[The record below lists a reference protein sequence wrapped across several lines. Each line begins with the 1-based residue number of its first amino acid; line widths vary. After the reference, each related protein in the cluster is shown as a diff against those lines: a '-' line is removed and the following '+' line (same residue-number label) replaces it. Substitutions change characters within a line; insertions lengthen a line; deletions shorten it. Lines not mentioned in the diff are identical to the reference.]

1 MTFDVG
7 PRFAGP
13 ARDGCCTAE
22 RLPNPR
28 SIGAHRMKPVDPKD
42 LPSVPGGTSVP
53 TQPVPVGTCFPPF
66 PIPDPVLP
74 VPVSETFNTKL

>member
-1 MTFDVG
+1 
-7 PRFAGP
+7 
-13 ARDGCCTAE
+13 
-22 RLPNPR
+22 
-28 SIGAHRMKPVDPKD
+28 MKPVDPKD